1 MTLPERLIK
10 LRKAAGLSQEEV
22 ADKLEV
28 TRQTVSKWET
38 GQSSP
43 DLDKVLPLCSLYNVT
58 PDELLHDGGSE
69 EADEQKAK
77 DGAARAEE
85 LFDKSAAK
93 KKTIGILSGIM
104 LYFVAIAFIMVAI
117 PVAKFNPIIASA
129 IFLLVLALATMVIIY
144 SAIIYRK
151 KSEVREKVSRED
163 KINESVNSVLA
174 LITLVIYLAVS
185 FMTMAWH
192 ITWII
197 WIIYALVTKIVDLI
211 FLVSTGKSASC
222 GKKNC
227 CEKEEKDDEE

>member
-43 DLDKVLPLCSLYNVT
+43 DLDKVLPLCNLYNVT

-69 EADEQKAK
+69 EADEVKAQEN
-77 DGAARAEE
+77 AARAEE
-85 LFDKSAAK
+85 LLEKSVAK
-93 KKTIGILSGIM
+93 KKLIGILSGVFTYVI
-104 LYFVAIAFIMVAI
+104 AIVFIMVSI
-117 PVAKFNPIIASA
+117 PVLGMNPVVASG
-129 IFLLVLALATMVIIY
+129 IFLLLLAAATLIIIFSAVNYKSVKKKKQKKLSKEAEVYKAINGVLGFTTLAAY
-144 SAIIYRK
+144 
-151 KSEVREKVSRED
+151 
-163 KINESVNSVLA
+163 
-174 LITLVIYLAVS
+174 LIVS

-197 WIIYALVTKIVDLI
+197 WIIYAVLAQIVKLAILLI
-211 FLVSTGKSASC
+211 TGNSVDC
-222 GKKNC
+222 DEG
-227 CEKEEKDDEE
+227 CEHEK

>member
-43 DLDKVLPLCSLYNVT
+43 DLDKVLPLCNLYSVT

-69 EADEQKAK
+69 EADELKAQQ
-77 DGAARAEE
+77 DAARANE

-117 PVAKFNPIIASA
+117 PVAKFNPIIAAA
-129 IFLLVLALATMVIIY
+129 IFILVLALATMVIIY
-144 SAIIYRK
+144 SAVIYRK

-163 KINESVNSVLA
+163 EICESVNSVLG
-174 LITLVIYLAVS
+174 LITLVVYLIVS

-197 WIIYALVTKIVDLI
+197 WIIYALLTRIVSLI
-211 FLVSTGKSASC
+211 FLLATGEKKQC
-222 GKKNC
+222 G
-227 CEKEEKDDEE
+227 EKGCGDEK